1 MKKCPKNCGFFE
13 DYETKCPVCGA
24 RLLKVKAAG
33 QSRTDLQNAKHHQNT
48 FSSFHP
54 TYTQPTDCSQNKNAW
69 QENRGYDFG
78 AGNSKNIGQKHFSYD
93 VHIYGGQQ
101 SASDMTAS
109 YSASQQHGN
118 VQGSPQNM
126 VSGTNSY
133 AGKTT
138 FRGKVKNLREDV
150 SHMGI
155 GENIFYSMMHGT
167 HMTHSNKTFN
177 FQLLELDQNDNPTGV
192 VYSIT
197 FRGEIKVGHFYE
209 GNIVM
214 VKGKQAK
221 SGEIYA
227 KDIYNVTANCSVK
240 MKKNIF

>member
-24 RLLKVKAAG
+24 RLLKVKDAG
-33 QSRTDLQNAKHHQNT
+33 QSGVNLQKSEYDRNT
-48 FSSFHP
+48 CSSFHP
-54 TYTQPTDCSQNKNAW
+54 TYAQPINYSQNQNIW

-78 AGNSKNIGQKHFSYD
+78 VENSSNHGQKHFSYD
-93 VHIYGGQQ
+93 VHIYG
-101 SASDMTAS
+101 M
-109 YSASQQHGN
+109 QQHGN
-118 VQGSPQNM
+118 DQESSLNIAD
-126 VSGTNSY
+126 STNSY
-133 AGKTT
+133 DRKTT

-150 SHMGI
+150 SHIGI
-155 GENIFYSMMHGT
+155 SENIFYSMMHGT
-167 HMTHSNKTFN
+167 HMTHSDKTFN
-177 FQLLELDQNDNPTGV
+177 FQLLELDQNDNHTGV
-192 VYSIT
+192 VYSVT

-227 KDIYNVTANCSVK
+227 KDIYNVTANCPVK